1 MIGSFVVFD
10 SDAHQKKANDIK
22 NNKRD
27 NSCILRLCGLNDFD
41 PLPSD
46 NLWHSQGVMWKTKIA
61 DVVMEEFSKDV
72 WEKAENNARIKMG
85 FTDNVRRKNR
95 LLIAATLEELS
106 SEGKQS
112 AILETLCEKLLGF
125 AKKPQTE

>member
-1 MIGSFVVFD
+1 
-10 SDAHQKKANDIK
+10 
-22 NNKRD
+22 
-27 NSCILRLCGLNDFD
+27 
-41 PLPSD
+41 
-46 NLWHSQGVMWKTKIA
+46 MWKTKIA
-61 DVVMEEFSKDV
+61 DVVMEDFSKDV